1 MSEQTFYIKEAI
13 SKQGIDKVEQILNP
27 LHGVERVLVD
37 TSDGEVKV
45 EFDDKV
51 ISKERIV
58 MTLVEHNL
66 TILH

>member
-1 MSEQTFYIKEAI
+1 MSEQTLYIKEAI
-13 SKQGIDKVEQILNP
+13 TKQGIDKVEQILNQ
-27 LHGVERVLVD
+27 LNGVERVLVD

-45 EFDDKV
+45 EFDDKA

-58 MTLVEHNL
+58 MTLVEHDF

>member
-1 MSEQTFYIKEAI
+1 MSEQTLYIKEAI
-13 SKQGIDKVEQILNP
+13 TKRGIDKVEQILNQ

-45 EFDDKV
+45 EFDDKA

-58 MTLVEHNL
+58 MTLVEHDL